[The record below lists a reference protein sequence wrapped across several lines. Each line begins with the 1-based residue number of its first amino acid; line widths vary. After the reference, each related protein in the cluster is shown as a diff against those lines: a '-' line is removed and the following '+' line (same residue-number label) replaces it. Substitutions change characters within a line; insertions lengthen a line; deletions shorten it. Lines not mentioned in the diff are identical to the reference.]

1 MVFTH
6 ANYLESG
13 SQASVIALIDPSK
26 EVLEKLWIKAVA
38 LKDTAYP
45 FITTTL
51 RSPNFAHTYTQTL

>member
-6 ANYLESG
+6 ANHLESG

-51 RSPNFAHTYTQTL
+51 RCPNFARTYTQTL